1 MTKYQKHL
9 DLKEEDLKEFNNFCE
24 ECKNEDKSVSQNLVL
39 IGLKICESCRLSKNI
54 FPIQLIALTGNALIL
69 LITKDIDRK
78 AIIRKDKKTI
88 PNDLKL
94 DFRFKICLVDI
105 IKPAKIQN

>member
-54 FPIQLIALTGNALIL
+54 FPI
-69 LITKDIDRK
+69 
-78 AIIRKDKKTI
+78 
-88 PNDLKL
+88 
-94 DFRFKICLVDI
+94 
-105 IKPAKIQN
+105 